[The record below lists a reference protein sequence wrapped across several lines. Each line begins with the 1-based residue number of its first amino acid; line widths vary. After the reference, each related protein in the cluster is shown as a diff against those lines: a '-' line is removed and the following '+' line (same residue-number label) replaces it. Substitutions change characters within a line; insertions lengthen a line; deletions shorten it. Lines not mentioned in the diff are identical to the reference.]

1 MKIEDAAIDDHNGV
15 SLPVS
20 KYFKTL
26 EKELHNEPENFHRFV
41 LLLKDFRNKS
51 IDHVGILLNL
61 KELLKHKLHLFHG
74 FKELL
79 NEVDCVERKQT
90 KAELAFLYVCKVKDH
105 FHNDQRFQIFTEIF
119 TKFTMNKK
127 TKVEVYQ
134 EMRELLGSHKEL
146 FEEFRKFYDAAP
158 ETMVP
163 ETMPLPTE
171 PSGATLK
178 NQDGREDCSKE
189 DQECNESNIGHKK
202 ANLVEP
208 KSSSKRK
215 RMQTGDI
222 IMANHQQEGGSIEP
236 DVRMGYVNNEMDRV
250 DKAKSC
256 QGDKA
261 PVAVDEIVPEANKA
275 PIADDKIV
283 PEVDKA
289 PVADD
294 EIVPE
299 PPVSEGDD
307 SAQNDDSVAANGSCG
322 RSVRLVDQY
331 EQELFKA
338 EDDRFEI
345 DVLRNLVASTAMRT
359 ADLLKKISNKTV
371 EQRPLR
377 LEDHFTQK
385 CLWCIEEMYGDYSL
399 EVKEALQEDPA
410 KVLPVILA
418 RLEKKKEEISILK
431 SHFDTIWR
439 VSSERNY
446 KLSRHLQRTK
456 LRLQRTRPS
465 IRT

>member
-26 EKELHNEPENFHRFV
+26 EKELHNEPENFHRFL

-134 EMRELLGSHKEL
+134 EMQELLGSHKEL

-215 RMQTGDI
+215 HMQTGDI
-222 IMANHQQEGGSIEP
+222 IMANHQQEAGGSVKP

-256 QGDKA
+256 RGDSVAGRDKA
-261 PVAVDEIVPEANKA
+261 PVAV
-275 PIADDKIV
+275 
-283 PEVDKA
+283 
-289 PVADD
+289 D

-322 RSVRLVDQY
+322 KSVRLVDRY

-338 EDDRFEI
+338 EDDRFES
-345 DVLRNLVASTAMRT
+345 DVLRNLVASTAMRA

-399 EVKEALQEDPA
+399 EVKEALQKDPA